1 MFAEEIL
8 NTMPD
13 LKTTYMGIELSNP
26 IVIGA
31 CSLSKRIDTIKQIE
45 DAGAG
50 GLVIKSLFEE
60 QVQAERGVF
69 EDRLEEYDNMF
80 AEAVTMF
87 PHQEHSG
94 AKEHLYWCKET
105 RKAVRMPL
113 IGSLNAVDKE
123 TWVEYAQQL
132 EDTGVNALELN
143 FYSPPLDKTV
153 NGTEIEKME
162 VDTLAAVVAAVKIPV
177 SVKLHPFYTSLLN
190 HAQNLTAA
198 GAKSL
203 VLFNRLFEPDI
214 DLSKEVKKATL
225 HLSSSTDNRLPMRW
239 TALLHG
245 NINAEIISSTGIM
258 SGKDVAK
265 MILAGAQAV
274 QVTSTIYG
282 NGIGH
287 IRKMLTELEGW
298 MREHNHPSLADCRG
312 KVAQLR
318 AEDPWHFERGQYIK
332 AILGFD

>member
-1 MFAEEIL
+1 
-8 NTMPD
+8 MPD
-13 LKTTYMGIELSNP
+13 LKTTYMGIEMSNP

-60 QVQAERGVF
+60 QIQSERGVF
-69 EDRLEEYDNMF
+69 EDRLSEYDNMF

-105 RKAVRMPL
+105 RKAVNMPL
-113 IGSLNAVDKE
+113 IASLNAINKE
-123 TWVEYAQQL
+123 SWVEYAREL
-132 EDTGVNALELN
+132 ETTGVNGLELN

-153 NGTEIEKME
+153 NALEIEKIE
-162 VDTLAAVVAAVKIPV
+162 VDTLAAVVAVVKIPV

-214 DLSKEVKKATL
+214 DTSKEVKKATL
-225 HLSSSTDNRLPMRW
+225 HLSSASDNRLPMRW
-239 TALLHG
+239 TALIHG
-245 NINAEIISSTGIM
+245 NTTADIISSTGIM
-258 SGKDVAK
+258 SGKDVVK

-274 QVTSTIYG
+274 QVSSTIYG

-287 IRKMLTELEGW
+287 IRNMLNELQGW
-298 MREHNHPSLADCRG
+298 MQAHKHPNLADFRG

>member
-1 MFAEEIL
+1 
-8 NTMPD
+8 
-13 LKTTYMGIELSNP
+13 MGIELANP

-50 GLVIKSLFEE
+50 ALVIKSLFEE

-69 EDRLEEYDNMF
+69 EDRLSEYDNMF

-87 PHQEHSG
+87 PHQDHSG
-94 AKEHLYWCKET
+94 AKEHLYWCRET

-113 IGSLNAVDKE
+113 FASLNAVDRE
-123 TWVEYAQQL
+123 TWVEYAKEL
-132 EDTGVNALELN
+132 EATGVNGLELN

-153 NGTEIEKME
+153 NALEIEKLE
-162 VDTLAAVVAAVKIPV
+162 VETLAAVVDAVKIPV

-190 HAQNLTAA
+190 HSNNLTNA
-198 GAKSL
+198 GAKAL

-214 DLSKEVKKATL
+214 DITKEAKKATL
-225 HLSSSTDNRLPMRW
+225 HLSSAADNRLPMRW
-239 TALLHG
+239 TALIHG
-245 NINAEIISSTGIM
+245 NTNADIISSTGIM
-258 SGKDVAK
+258 SGKDVIK

-274 QVTSTIYG
+274 QITSTVYG

-287 IRKMLTELEGW
+287 IRKMLGEMDGW
-298 MREHNHPSLADCRG
+298 MKEHKHPNLADFRG